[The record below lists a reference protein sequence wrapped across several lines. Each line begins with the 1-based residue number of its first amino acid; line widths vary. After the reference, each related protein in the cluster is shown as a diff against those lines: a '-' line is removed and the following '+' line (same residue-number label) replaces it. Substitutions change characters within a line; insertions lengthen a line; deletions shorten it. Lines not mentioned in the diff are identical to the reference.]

1 MSSGAGETAAR
12 PVPIALT
19 VAGSDSSGGAGIQ
32 ADLKTFAAH
41 GVYGASVLTAITAQN
56 TRGVTGVHAIPP
68 DMIRA
73 QLAAVLDDLDVK
85 AIKTGMVGNAAAIRA
100 VVAGL
105 APARG
110 IPLVVDP
117 VMVATSGDV
126 LLEPDAIA
134 TLIAELI
141 PRADLLTPNLPEAGR
156 LLGAGEATSE
166 ADMVTQGRAICAL
179 GAKAVLIKGGHGA
192 GAEAVDVLVSAA
204 GVARFASPRIE
215 TIHTHGTG
223 CTLSAAIAAGLA
235 SGLPLAEAI
244 SRAKRY
250 VSGALEAGRSIGV
263 GKGRGPLDH
272 AFKTRDHP
280 CSR

>member
-1 MSSGAGETAAR
+1 MAWDPLVQGMRSSAVEEEYSGDKPWDAF
-12 PVPIALT
+12 
-19 VAGSDSSGGAGIQ
+19 GGAFGRV
-32 ADLKTFAAH
+32 AAEAELLEKRLPKVSELVL
-41 GVYGASVLTAITAQN
+41 GLRAALASQRQRL
-56 TRGVTGVHAIPP
+56 
-68 DMIRA
+68 
-73 QLAAVLDDLDVK
+73 LDP
-85 AIKTGMVGNAAAIRA
+85 AAIDKRLARWSAVKEVSQPKRA
-100 VVAGL
+100 
-105 APARG
+105 R
-110 IPLVVDP
+110 
-117 VMVATSGDV
+117 ATSGDV